1 MKKNFRRFFLWC
13 CGTILCSAILVI
25 SQCSRESDLEKGISA
40 LERGD
45 YVNAVKTLNVSLLL
59 DSLNPEIHYNL
70 SLAYVNLDSVEKT
83 QFHYL
88 KLVALASP
96 LQESIRLKEL
106 LASALGIE
114 PYHTW
119 PIPMKRMHQ
128 FKGAFSPSTD
138 TLVIAAA
145 PSHRPDIY
153 LISLDGSVIKRI
165 TNSFSNTDPDYSPD
179 GKTIVFVSNRDG
191 DEELYLY
198 DITSGELVQLTTNTE
213 SDFFPSYAPN
223 GKDIVFVSNRDDPYK
238 WEIYKIGIESKR
250 VKKLTT
256 NDFWDGFPRF
266 TSDMGAIVF
275 SSKHER
281 TENIYT
287 IKTGGGGE
295 RILFE
300 NTADNNDPTIFGEYL
315 YFKSNID
322 DNWEIYRMNLKTKE
336 LLRLTYNRRPDWNP
350 RISRDGT
357 KMVFS
362 RQIRDRWHLYY
373 MDFEQAIST
382 ENLID
387 KFQVTDTL
395 DNL

>member
-1 MKKNFRRFFLWC
+1 MKKNYPRFFVRC
-13 CGTILCSAILVI
+13 CGVILCGAILVL

-45 YVNAVKTLNVSLLL
+45 YVNAVKTLNASLLL

-70 SLAYVNLDSVEKT
+70 SLAYANLDSIQKA

-88 KLVALASP
+88 KLTALASP
-96 LQESIRLKEL
+96 LQENARLKEL

-145 PSHRPDIY
+145 RSHRPDIY
-153 LISLDGSVIKRI
+153 LITRDGSVIKRI
-165 TNSFSNTDPDYSPD
+165 TDSFTNTDPDYSPD
-179 GKTIVFVSNRDG
+179 GKTIVFVSTRDG

-198 DITSGELVQLTTNTE
+198 DIISDKMTQLTANTA

-223 GKDIVFVSNRDDPYK
+223 GKDVVFVSNRDDPYK
-238 WEIYKIGIESKR
+238 WEIYKIDIENKR

-256 NDFWDGFPRF
+256 NNFWDGFPRF

-275 SSKHER
+275 SSKHEHF
-281 TENIYT
+281 ENIYT

-295 RILFE
+295 KILFE
-300 NTADNNDPTIFGEYL
+300 NTADNNDPTIIGEYL

-322 DNWEIYRMNLKTKE
+322 GNWEIYRMNMKTKK
-336 LLRLTYNRRPDWNP
+336 LLRLTCNSRPDWNP

-362 RQIRDRWHLYY
+362 RQIGNRWHLYY
-373 MDFEQAIST
+373 IDFEKAIQT

>member
-1 MKKNFRRFFLWC
+1 MKKNYRRFFDWWC
-13 CGTILCSAILVI
+13 GVISCGAVLVL
-25 SQCSRESDLEKGISA
+25 SQCSRESALEKGISA

-45 YVNAVKTLNVSLLL
+45 YANAVKTLNASLLQ

-70 SLAYVNLDSVEKT
+70 SLAYVNLDSIQKA
-83 QFHYL
+83 QFHFL
-88 KLVALASP
+88 NLVALASP
-96 LQESIRLKEL
+96 LQDNIRLKEL

-114 PYHTW
+114 PYPST

-128 FKGAFSPSTD
+128 FKGAFSPTAD

-145 PSHRPDIY
+145 SSHRPDIY
-153 LISLDGSVIKRI
+153 LISRDGSVIKRL

-179 GKTIVFVSNRDG
+179 GKTIVFVSTRDG

-198 DITSGELVQLTTNTE
+198 DIVSEETIQLTANTA

-223 GKDIVFVSNRDDPYK
+223 GTDIVFVSNRDDPYK
-238 WEIYKIGIESKR
+238 WEIYKIGIGSKQ

-266 TSDMGAIVF
+266 TSDMRAIVF
-275 SSKHER
+275 SSKHGHFED
-281 TENIYT
+281 IYT

-295 RILFE
+295 KILYE
-300 NTADNNDPTIFGEYL
+300 NTADNNDPTIVGDHL

-322 DNWEIYRMNLKTKE
+322 GNWEIYRMNLKTKK
-336 LLRLTYNRRPDWNP
+336 LLRLTSNTRPDWNP
-350 RISRDGT
+350 RISKDGT

-362 RQIRDRWHLYY
+362 RQIGNRWHLYY
-373 MDFEQAIST
+373 MDFENAIPT
-382 ENLID
+382 QMLID
-387 KFQVTDTL
+387 KIQAIDTL